1 MTGNA
6 HFTFNDVGV
15 VALCRIEAPV
25 IVTSEQVDERLAPFY
40 ERTGNP
46 PGLLKRLAGVNERRQ
61 WEPGFS
67 FAEASAAAGG
77 QAIAEAGIDPG
88 QIGLVVD
95 SSVCK
100 ARLEPSTAVTVHNLL
115 GLPSHCLNYDVGNAC
130 LGFVNGMHLAGMM
143 IDSGQ
148 IDYALIVDGEG
159 TREIYDNTINELN
172 QSGQHR
178 DDFSENFATLTLGSG
193 AAAMVLGKAS
203 TNDGSHP
210 LVKGY
215 FRADSSHHE
224 LCVGTLEHM
233 RTDARALLDAGCSL
247 VKLSWDQSDFT
258 DWEHMDRYILHQ
270 VSRVHTAAVLD
281 VLNIDSDRCPL
292 TFPNYGNIGPAAIP
306 FTLAHT
312 ADSLQSGDRV
322 LCMGIGSG
330 LNTGVLELNW

>member
-1 MTGNA
+1 MNQNA

-15 VALCRIEAPV
+15 VSLCRIEAPEV
-25 IVTSEQVDERLAPFY
+25 VTSDEVDERLAPFY

-46 PGLLKRLAGVNERRQ
+46 AGLLKRLAGVVERRQ
-61 WEPGFS
+61 WEPGFT
-67 FAEASAAAGG
+67 FAEASAAAGRR
-77 QAIAEAGIDPG
+77 AIDEAGIDPSR
-88 QIGLVVD
+88 IGLIVD

-100 ARLEPSTAVTVHNLL
+100 ARLEPSTAVTVHHLL
-115 GLPSHCLNYDVGNAC
+115 GLSSHCLNYDVGNAC
-130 LGFVNGMHLAGMM
+130 LGFVNGMHLAGLM

-159 TREIYDNTINELN
+159 TREIYDNTINDLN
-172 QSGQHR
+172 ESGMHR
-178 DDFSENFATLTLGSG
+178 DDFAENFASLTLGSG
-193 AAAMVLGKAS
+193 AAAMVLGRAS
-203 TNDGSHP
+203 GNDGSHR

-215 FRADSSHHE
+215 FRADSSYHE

-247 VKLSWDQSDFT
+247 VKLSWDQSDFL
-258 DWEHMDRYILHQ
+258 DWEDLDRYILHQ
-270 VSRVHTAAVLD
+270 VSRVHTSAVLD

-292 TFPNYGNIGPAAIP
+292 TFPMYGNIGPAAIP

-312 ADSLQSGDRV
+312 AHTLEAGDRV

-330 LNTGVLELNW
+330 LNTGVLEINW